1 MILLKKSRLSLIEEA
16 SNRCSLS
23 EPSLRKHLIC
33 LPPPPAQGVPQPLLQ
48 RGDGVLLPAGHG
60 RCHHPLR
67 LRAPRG
73 RLRKVLQN
81 RREYEPLTDAESGEC
96 RTDHQSPFAPAD
108 ERLHQGAEGA
118 ASQQRGRPPQ
128 RSQVRLRLCSF
139 SPLSPPC
146 AQAMA
151 TWRPR
156 PASPGP
162 PAAADIWS
170 ESCAADGGRR

>member
-1 MILLKKSRLSLIEEA
+1 MILLKSRLSLIEEA
-16 SNRCSLS
+16 SNRCSLA
-23 EPSLRKHLIC
+23 ELSLRKTSDLSA
-33 LPPPPAQGVPQPLLQ
+33 PPRAQGVPQPLLQ

-60 RCHHPLR
+60 RRHHPLR

-81 RREYEPLTDAESGEC
+81 RREYEPLTDTESGEC
-96 RTDHQSPFAPAD
+96 WTDHQSPFVPAD

-128 RSQVRLRLCSF
+128 RSQVRLRLCFF
-139 SPLSPPC
+139 SPLPPPC